1 MEIKL
6 RELLSLIDSRF
17 SGPASCRLN
26 DMLSGR
32 LEFDDEE
39 VEKYLIR
46 IKDFGDIHGS
56 NNKNNRKDAETYLKL
71 FTQYLEDNNNKI
83 T

>member
-6 RELLSLIDSRF
+6 RELLSSIDSRF

-32 LEFDDEE
+32 LEVDNEE
-39 VEKYLIR
+39 IERYLIR
-46 IKDFGDIHGS
+46 IKDFGG
-56 NNKNNRKDAETYLKL
+56 NNTNNNRKDAETYLNL
-71 FTQYLEDNNNKI
+71 FTQYLTEKEKNKV
-83 T
+83 

>member
-6 RELLSLIDSRF
+6 KELLSSIDSRF

-46 IKDFGDIHGS
+46 IKDYGDIHGS

-71 FTQYLEDNNNKI
+71 FTQYIDENNKRLA
-83 T
+83 